1 MDQSTALHK
10 LLEAADLAKMI
21 EELMAPGSLERLS
34 PSGIAGARATLRNLR
49 ETMLAC
55 HDLMAGDLVARARSR
70 YEGNMTSNAATSAE
84 NPAALQ
90 SRSDSPAIVRPP
102 VMQDQPRMVK
112 KDLRTTL
119 SQMVER
125 NAS

>member
-10 LLEAADLAKMI
+10 LLEAADLAKMV
-21 EELMAPGSLERLS
+21 EEIMAPGSLERLS
-34 PSGIAGARATLRNLR
+34 PAALAGARATLRNLR
-49 ETMLAC
+49 ETMLSC

-70 YEGNMTSNAATSAE
+70 YESGVAGEPQPVGTI
-84 NPAALQ
+84 
-90 SRSDSPAIVRPP
+90 RSESPAIVRPP
-102 VMQDQPRMVK
+102 ITQEQPRMIK